1 MRMKTKRVFRDS
13 AGGVAQDHIID
24 VQAVTKRYGAS
35 PPVLKGIDLQVAR
48 GEIYGIL
55 GTNGAGKTTLLR
67 ILETL
72 TTPTTGK
79 AYVDGLDVAR
89 NAYKVKRRIGVQ
101 IQQGQGGFYQN
112 RDLLSL
118 LGIMGKLYGIRLS
131 PARRLDMLEFVN
143 LASHRHKK
151 ITELSGGQ
159 RQRFAICAALV
170 HNPPLLI
177 LDEPTAA
184 LDVNERRRVWELLR
198 TLQKDRKTVL
208 LTTHYMREA
217 EVLCDRISI
226 LDKGRIVTTGSPS
239 ELIARLRERDAA
251 VPYGSVPTV
260 EDVYVYLTTGGRF

>member
-1 MRMKTKRVFRDS
+1 MKTQRVLNNS
-13 AGGVAQDHIID
+13 TGGVAHEHIID
-24 VQAVTKRYGAS
+24 IRAVTKRYRQDT
-35 PPVLKGIDLQVAR
+35 PVLKGINLQICR

-72 TTPTTGK
+72 TTPTTGQ
-79 AYVDGLDVAR
+79 AYVDGLDVAKH
-89 NAYKVKRRIGVQ
+89 AYGVKRRIGVQ

-118 LGIMGKLYGIRLS
+118 LSIMGKLYGIRLS
-131 PARRLDMLEFVN
+131 LARRMDMLKFVN
-143 LASHRHKK
+143 LTTHRHKK
-151 ITELSGGQ
+151 IMELSGGQ

-198 TLQKDRKTVL
+198 TLQSDGKTVL

-226 LDKGRIVTTGSPS
+226 LDKGQIVATGSPTQ
-239 ELIARLRERDAA
+239 LIAKLHAQDPT
-251 VPYGSVPTV
+251 VPYGSTITV